1 MSMTL
6 LDGLGVFGVL
16 LVLIA
21 YVLAATG
28 LVAADRAPPLA
39 LNLVGACLILLSMT
53 AAFNLSAFLMEA
65 SWALVSLIGLVRA
78 LMARKA

>member
-1 MSMTL
+1 MTL

-16 LVLIA
+16 LVLVA
-21 YVLAATG
+21 YALAAMG
-28 LVAADRAPPLA
+28 RLDAGRPQALA
-39 LNLVGACLILLSMT
+39 MNLAGASLILLSMT

-78 LMARKA
+78 LFARKR